1 MFTILWGELI
11 NSYLILSQLLREIKT
26 GRVEKKRPRCV
37 TGSNAISLG
46 IRGPIKE
53 IEDGIM
59 EIHISNDERYGLEDE
74 VMEEIPEEIPRPRMK
89 SVVGRVISGLSKS
102 QVKPEVRETPKSQS
116 PLLEGQTTRGL
127 AKLIEV
133 LQTPHPSGDVSRS
146 VEMTFIVMLD
156 LESRV
161 NLMIACGFVKPDQ
174 LATER
179 MQGMVREH
187 RRRLLWTYVEAV
199 KDMRAILIDLDMQ
212 MVPCGE
218 VGFRGVIMSECKHR
232 QRVYE
237 QFKWLQDLSSRCGTI
252 AGQYGNGKKAPN
264 GLPLWG
270 DLKGLWKDEG
280 NSSFS
285 MKETITSIGKKHYDI
300 HLFSVTDSL
309 SKEVMKLALCPVGIG
324 ELVCTDGVV
333 QQVLMGRLVLQ
344 RKEDF
349 NQWKDKDH
357 VDSLCPGSTVES
369 SWNLAYVR
377 LPPNTYNEG
386 RVSKSFPFLG
396 TLKFSNLQ
404 KNGMNKEPYKTIYWE
419 KRSHRPSRDDEDAFF
434 YQAVYG

>member
-26 GRVEKKRPRCV
+26 GQVEKKRPRCV

-53 IEDGIM
+53 IEYGIM
-59 EIHISNDERYGLEDE
+59 EIHILNDERYGLEDE
-74 VMEEIPEEIPRPRMK
+74 VMEEIPEEIPRPQMK

-232 QRVYE
+232 QKVYE
-237 QFKWLQDLSSRCGTI
+237 QYKWLQDLSSRCGTI

-349 NQWKDKDH
+349 N
-357 VDSLCPGSTVES
+357 
-369 SWNLAYVR
+369 
-377 LPPNTYNEG
+377 
-386 RVSKSFPFLG
+386 
-396 TLKFSNLQ
+396 
-404 KNGMNKEPYKTIYWE
+404 
-419 KRSHRPSRDDEDAFF
+419 
-434 YQAVYG
+434 